1 MGEGRKGWKMGRGR
15 SVSETHNGWEG
26 RPNKTETG
34 RKLYSVSTQFL
45 RSLVFTHSELNVSNP
60 PLVKKK
66 DNLYK

>member
-1 MGEGRKGWKMGRGR
+1 MGEEGRAGKWEEVALSRKL
-15 SVSETHNGWEG
+15 HNGWEG

-60 PLVKKK
+60 PLS
-66 DNLYK
+66 